1 MAANSLSHHNKSLPL
16 SNSSQSVKKAT
27 KLIAPILFFFVLLQH
42 SAYVFPLFL
51 ELSSTVVDKNYMF
64 IVCNGILVLIAKSSG
79 LIGNGEKKK
88 AAGFDQEMEDKQK
101 LEEVEEEEVIAE
113 GERREEEGK
122 DCSFIMEEAISEG
135 GGVEKVAKDCS
146 FITEELISEGG
157 GVEKVDTDCSFA
169 TEVVISEG
177 QREKEEDKDS
187 SFIAEEVEGFDY
199 EQGEHGNG
207 LLSSEELQRKC
218 EDFIRKMKA
227 GIKFEAQQ
235 QQQLIM
241 VQ

>member
-135 GGVEKVAKDCS
+135 
-146 FITEELISEGG
+146 
-157 GVEKVDTDCSFA
+157 VEKVDTDCSFA